1 MEEVEHEMTGD
12 AAPADE
18 LTPSDPR
25 EAPEVPEAPE
35 QTEPPQPPQA
45 REAQPLEDVMFRVMH
60 LDSVLYD
67 LTDPSPMVHLLE
79 AEAPFRYLVI
89 PVALADAIAIQH
101 AHSSIEG
108 RRPGTHELMNAVLTR
123 LGTEV
128 IAARI
133 VRYENGVFFAELD
146 LMTPKGRQVFDCRT
160 SDALTMALR
169 QNSPAPIL
177 CSEEVLQHYYA

>member
-1 MEEVEHEMTGD
+1 MSEELRDETPASSDAGKTDTANVEATATG
-12 AAPADE
+12 E
-18 LTPSDPR
+18 PR
-25 EAPEVPEAPE
+25 SY
-35 QTEPPQPPQA
+35 
-45 REAQPLEDVMFRVMH
+45 EDVPFRVMH
-60 LDSVLYD
+60 LESVLYD

-101 AHSSIEG
+101 AHSAIEG
-108 RRPGTHELMNAVLTR
+108 RRPTTHELMNAVLTR

-146 LMTPKGRQVFDCRT
+146 LMSPKGRQVFDCRT
-160 SDALTMALR
+160 SDALSMALR

-177 CSEEVLQHYYA
+177 CSEEVLTHYYA

>member
-1 MEEVEHEMTGD
+1 M
-12 AAPADE
+12 ADE
-18 LTPSDPR
+18 IESEAVSLGETPLEASDESTPV
-25 EAPEVPEAPE
+25 ETGEDVAAAGSVTDVTEVPSYV
-35 QTEPPQPPQA
+35 
-45 REAQPLEDVMFRVMH
+45 DVPFRVMH

-67 LTDPSPMVHLLE
+67 LTDASPMVHLLE

-89 PVALADAIAIQH
+89 PVALADAVALQH
-101 AHSSIEG
+101 AHSAIEG
-108 RRPGTHELMNAVLTR
+108 RRPTTHELMTTILTR

-133 VRYENGVFFAELD
+133 VRYEGGVFYSELD

-169 QNSPAPIL
+169 QNSAAPIL